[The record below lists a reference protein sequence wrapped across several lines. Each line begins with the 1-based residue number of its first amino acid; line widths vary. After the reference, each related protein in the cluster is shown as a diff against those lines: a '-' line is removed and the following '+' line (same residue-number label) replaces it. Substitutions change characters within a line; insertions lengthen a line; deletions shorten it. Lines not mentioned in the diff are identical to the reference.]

1 MINNV
6 KPVESFTGGTI
17 DIDLPDY
24 GREAMI
30 QTAEDG
36 SIDYSKVIAQWPNA
50 EYVIA
55 AAEEAGISPSVCLA
69 MFLQESSG
77 GTNTGPLGPAN
88 LMQVDN
94 GNDVAVVPPA
104 YSVRKD
110 LCPSGGPR
118 WKIEELFPDDHTDKM
133 ENCRAAMTV
142 FYDKIAKKNG
152 NLIQGIKAYNSED
165 PNIGDPHYLEHVNR
179 WYIIL
184 TGHSLPINRHMAI
197 TAEQLET
204 YVHVSTNLVVI
215 VIISCLT
222 VEGVVGYFKGPIKI

>member
-1 MINNV
+1 M
-6 KPVESFTGGTI
+6 GGTI

-36 SIDYSKVIAQWPNA
+36 SADYSKVIAKWPDA

-55 AAEEAGISPSVCLA
+55 AAKEVGISPSVCLA

-104 YSVRKD
+104 YSDRKD

-118 WKIEELFPDDHTDKM
+118 WKVEELFPEDHSDKM

-165 PNIGDPHYLEHVNR
+165 PTVGDPHYLEHVNR